1 MLRRKK
7 MTLMKIMLLFM
18 RLSLMIMKI
27 ILFHPHHLFC
37 SNKFILLQLTIQGE
51 TLLLVRV

>member
-18 RLSLMIMKI
+18 RLSLMIMKV

-37 SNKFILLQLTIQGE
+37 SNKFILLQLTVQGE
-51 TLLLVRV
+51 TLLLVSI